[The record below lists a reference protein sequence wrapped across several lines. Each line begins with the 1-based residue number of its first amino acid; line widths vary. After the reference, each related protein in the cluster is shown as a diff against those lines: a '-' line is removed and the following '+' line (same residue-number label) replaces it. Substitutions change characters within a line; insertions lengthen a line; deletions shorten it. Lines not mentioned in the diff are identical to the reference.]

1 MRSFGSQL
9 SAMSRSHIDSAYAT
23 WRRSQ
28 CATWRRGSQCATW
41 WRREEDL
48 GVSCPRGNE
57 REYRQPLTRVD
68 GRARPGVEQRVRGAI
83 KLRRRAEQQR
93 RLLRH
98 RSWDCLNA
106 RARVEKRADDRE
118 LVVAEG
124 EGEVEGLPAA
134 CAAVLDVRARR
145 EQRAHLG

>member
-57 REYRQPLTRVD
+57 REYRQPFARVD
-68 GRARPGVEQRVRGAI
+68 GRARAGVEQRADQRHVRAHAS
-83 KLRRRAEQQR
+83 R
-93 RLLRH
+93 
-98 RSWDCLNA
+98 
-106 RARVEKRADDRE
+106 
-118 LVVAEG
+118 
-124 EGEVEGLPAA
+124 EVEDCQAG
-134 CAAVLDVRARR
+134 VKRGR
-145 EQRAHLG
+145 G